1 MGLKTPRGTAEE
13 EFARSAWEWAGDL
26 ALGANLLTQV
36 SMAPTGRKGVWSVR
50 VRALAHVD
58 GKPQQVVAQLAAEWP
73 NSERV
78 DFWGF
83 VMALQMR
90 LSEQVAQDAAGGWLI
105 VQSGGQA

>member
-1 MGLKTPRGTAEE
+1 MGMKTPRGTAEE
-13 EFARSAWEWAGDL
+13 EFARSAWDWSGDL
-26 ALGANLLTQV
+26 AEGTSLLTQV
-36 SMAPTGRKGVWSVR
+36 SLAPTKRKGVWSVR

-58 GKPQQVVAQLAAEWP
+58 DKPHQVVAQLAGEWP

-83 VMALQMR
+83 VLALQMR
-90 LSEQVAQDAAGGWLI
+90 LSEQVEQDAAGGWLP